1 MKKPFAQASC
11 GRCVPFSNEHR
22 GGGKLRLGWLL
33 ALMTMLFSLPVFS
46 QTPAGLTLRQSQ
58 VSLEQFIAAVQSQ
71 SDYSFFYKDNEIN
84 ANTRISVDVKDASIN
99 DLLAAAFRGTEIAY
113 RVQGRQ
119 IVLTKRPA
127 AVAKQ
132 PKNLSI
138 KGMVTTTSGEPL
150 VGVTVTVAGT
160 TTGTLTDIDGWYTI
174 TVPNRESVL

>member
-71 SDYSFFYKDNEIN
+71 SDYSFFYKDNEIS
-84 ANTRISVDVKDASIN
+84 RDIM
-99 DLLAAAFRGTEIAY
+99 LL
-113 RVQGRQ
+113 
-119 IVLTKRPA
+119 
-127 AVAKQ
+127 
-132 PKNLSI
+132 
-138 KGMVTTTSGEPL
+138 
-150 VGVTVTVAGT
+150 
-160 TTGTLTDIDGWYTI
+160 
-174 TVPNRESVL
+174 